1 MSSVLNLSGLNY
13 GRGNPIG
20 NQLRALQ
27 NEVAELKK
35 VVAML
40 SKNGPAAGATPQ
52 VIQGPPGPAGPAG
65 PPGPQGP
72 QGPPG
77 PQGQMAY
84 VAMPPHLM
92 AGYSAPAAAAA
103 PAPAADAQE

>member
-35 VVAML
+35 VVTML
-40 SKNGPAAGATPQ
+40 SKNGVAAGAQPQ
-52 VIQGPPGPAGPAG
+52 VVQGPPGPAG

-72 QGPPG
+72 PGPAGPPG

-92 AGYSAPAAAAA
+92 AGYNASA
-103 PAPAADAQE
+103 PAPATDAQ

>member
-35 VVAML
+35 VVQML
-40 SKNGPAAGATPQ
+40 SKGGVGGPAQ
-52 VIQGPPGPAGPAG
+52 VVQGPPGPAGPQG
-65 PPGPQGP
+65 PPGPAGP

-84 VAMPPHLM
+84 VAMPPHMM
-92 AGYSAPAAAAA
+92 AGYSAPAAA
-103 PAPAADAQE
+103 PATENS